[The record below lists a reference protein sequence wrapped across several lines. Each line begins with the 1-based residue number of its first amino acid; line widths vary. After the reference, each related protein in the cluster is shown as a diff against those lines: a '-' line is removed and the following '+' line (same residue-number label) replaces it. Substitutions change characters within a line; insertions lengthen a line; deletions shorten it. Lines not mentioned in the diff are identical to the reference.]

1 MGMRLIPSAENPV
14 SLCSVI
20 SLDPPKSAAYEYGRQ
35 SQSGRSSLPYASGEL
50 PIVGDYVRN
59 QWEQPGTVLEVCFAA
74 GNSLPDQ
81 IRVRWDDGGTDLP
94 LTPAVEF
101 TLISRPSEIIADST
115 DHIPLGSVDGER
127 EISQKEER
135 ITRLE
140 IVPEVPP
147 PVVVVA
153 CSTCKR
159 CFYWPHGLVLP
170 AYCPHCGA
178 KHVTTPPG
186 A

>member
-1 MGMRLIPSAENPV
+1 M
-14 SLCSVI
+14 
-20 SLDPPKSAAYEYGRQ
+20 
-35 SQSGRSSLPYASGEL
+35 PYASGEV

-59 QWEQPGTVLEVCFAA
+59 QWEQPGTVLEVCLAA
-74 GNSLPDQ
+74 GNFLHDQ
-81 IRVRWDDGGTDLP
+81 ISVRWDDGGTDLP

-101 TLISRPSEIIADST
+101 TLVSRLSQIIADST
-115 DHIPLGSVDGER
+115 DHIPHGSVDGEP
-127 EISQKEER
+127 EISQMEER
-135 ITRLE
+135 TTRLE

-153 CSTCKR
+153 CSTCKG

-178 KHVTTPPG
+178 KHVTTPPR

>member
-1 MGMRLIPSAENPV
+1 M
-14 SLCSVI
+14 
-20 SLDPPKSAAYEYGRQ
+20 
-35 SQSGRSSLPYASGEL
+35 
-50 PIVGDYVRN
+50 
-59 QWEQPGTVLEVCFAA
+59 LEVCFAA

-101 TLISRPSEIIADST
+101 TLISWPSEIIADST